1 MSKWNG
7 LKKLLTDRDY
17 RTIRLAKAGVYN
29 RLPDEAYLR
38 KMYRARMGRP
48 LNLDDPQLFSEK
60 LQWLKIHDR
69 NPLYTQLVDKYR
81 VREYVA
87 EKLGEEYLIPLLG
100 VWDDPDDIDF
110 DALPDQFVLKCN
122 HNSGTGMCICRDK
135 SKLDYDTVRSNLRK
149 GLQENFFM
157 KAREWPYRD
166 VSRKV
171 VCEQYMTDGSG
182 TEELTDY
189 KFFCFHGEVKCFKVD
204 FDRFL
209 DHGAN
214 WYDRNGNLLP
224 FGEVSCPP
232 CYEKKIIFP
241 DSIQRMIAAAQ
252 TLSAGIPFVRVD
264 LYSVNEKIYFGELTL
279 FPACGWG
286 RFTDDQWDM
295 IMGQWLKLPQ
305 NDSGQA

>member
-1 MSKWNG
+1 
-7 LKKLLTDRDY
+7 
-17 RTIRLAKAGVYN
+17 
-29 RLPDEAYLR
+29 
-38 KMYRARMGRP
+38 MYRARMGRP
-48 LNLDDPQLFSEK
+48 LNLDDPRYFSEK
-60 LQWLKIHDR
+60 LQWLKLHDR

-81 VREYVA
+81 VREYVV

-135 SKLDYDTVRSNLRK
+135 SKLDFDAVRSTLRK

-166 VSRKV
+166 VSRKI

-232 CYEKKIIFP
+232 YYEKKIIFP
-241 DSIQRMIAAAQ
+241 DSMQRMIAAAQ

-264 LYSVNEKIYFGELTL
+264 LYSVNENIYFGELTL

-286 RFTDDQWDM
+286 RFTDDQWDRT
-295 IMGQWLKLPQ
+295 MGEWLHITE
-305 NDSGQA
+305 S